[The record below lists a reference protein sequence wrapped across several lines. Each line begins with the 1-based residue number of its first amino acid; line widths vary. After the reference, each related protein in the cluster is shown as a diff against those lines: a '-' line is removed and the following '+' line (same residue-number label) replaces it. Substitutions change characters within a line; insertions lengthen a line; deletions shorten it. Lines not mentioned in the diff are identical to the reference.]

1 MGMEEAPDKP
11 PFWLPDALAE
21 ELELFAFAEA
31 DALAEVDAEVAA
43 EVVAA
48 ADALEEAET
57 LAEAD
62 TLADALWLSAGAL
75 ALELHA
81 ARPKVAA
88 RLRDRTAIDFFTV
101 FSFLVDP
108 RAMPGR
114 PIVWLFVE

>member
-1 MGMEEAPDKP
+1 M
-11 PFWLPDALAE
+11 AE
-21 ELELFAFAEA
+21 ELELFAFADA
-31 DALAEVDAEVAA
+31 DALAEVAA

-48 ADALEEAET
+48 ADALEEADA

-62 TLADALWLSAGAL
+62 ALVEALWLSAGAL
-75 ALELHA
+75 ALELQA

>member
-1 MGMEEAPDKP
+1 MEEAPDKP

-21 ELELFAFAEA
+21 ELKLPAFAEAVA
-31 DALAEVDAEVAA
+31 DALAE
-43 EVVAA
+43 
-48 ADALEEAET
+48 ADVLEEALELPAVAET
-57 LAEAD
+57 DA
-62 TLADALWLSAGAL
+62 LADALWLSAGAL
-75 ALELHA
+75 ALELQA

-88 RLRDRTAIDFFTV
+88 RLRDRTAIVFFTV

>member
-1 MGMEEAPDKP
+1 M
-11 PFWLPDALAE
+11 AE
-21 ELELFAFAEA
+21 ELELFAFADA
-31 DALAEVDAEVAA
+31 DALAEVDA

-48 ADALEEAET
+48 ADALEEADA

-62 TLADALWLSAGAL
+62 ALVEALWLSAGAL
-75 ALELHA
+75 ALELQA

>member
-1 MGMEEAPDKP
+1 MVAVA
-11 PFWLPDALAE
+11 DALEKADA
-21 ELELFAFAEA
+21 LAEA
-31 DALAEVDAEVAA
+31 DALA
-43 EVVAA
+43 
-48 ADALEEAET
+48 
-57 LAEAD
+57 
-62 TLADALWLSAGAL
+62 DALWFSVGAL

>member
-1 MGMEEAPDKP
+1 MAEAPDNP
-11 PFWLPDALAE
+11 LFWLSDSLAE
-21 ELELFAFAEA
+21 EFELPALADADA
-31 DALAEVDAEVAA
+31 DALAEPD
-43 EVVAA
+43 
-48 ADALEEAET
+48 ADALALDSEDA
-57 LAEAD
+57 LAEAV
-62 TLADALWLSAGAL
+62 ADADVLAELLWLSAGAL

-88 RLRDRTAIDFFTV
+88 RLRDRTAIVFFTV

>member
-11 PFWLPDALAE
+11 PFWLSDALAE
-21 ELELFAFAEA
+21 ELELFADADA

-43 EVVAA
+43 EVVAV
-48 ADALEEAET
+48 ADALEEAD
-57 LAEAD
+57 A
-62 TLADALWLSAGAL
+62 LADALWLSAGAL

-88 RLRDRTAIDFFTV
+88 RLRDRTAIVFFTV

>member
-1 MGMEEAPDKP
+1 M
-11 PFWLPDALAE
+11 AE
-21 ELELFAFAEA
+21 ELELFGFA
-31 DALAEVDAEVAA
+31 DALAEVAA
-43 EVVAA
+43 EVVAV
-48 ADALEEAET
+48 ADALEEAD
-57 LAEAD
+57 A
-62 TLADALWLSAGAL
+62 LADALWLSAGAL

-88 RLRDRTAIDFFTV
+88 RLRDRTAIVFFTV

>member
-1 MGMEEAPDKP
+1 M
-11 PFWLPDALAE
+11 AE
-21 ELELFAFAEA
+21 ELELFADADA
-31 DALAEVDAEVAA
+31 DALAEVAA

-48 ADALEEAET
+48 ADAL
-57 LAEAD
+57 AEAD
-62 TLADALWLSAGAL
+62 ALADALWLSAGAL
-75 ALELHA
+75 ALELQA

>member
-1 MGMEEAPDKP
+1 MPLVSEEL
-11 PFWLPDALAE
+11 FSDALAE
-21 ELELFAFAEA
+21 PDADALALDSEDALAEAVA
-31 DALAEVDAEVAA
+31 DALAEAV
-43 EVVAA
+43 
-48 ADALEEAET
+48 ADADA
-57 LAEAD
+57 
-62 TLADALWLSAGAL
+62 LADALWLSAGAL
-75 ALELHA
+75 ALELQA